1 VPEIDHAPTTVRA
14 VDRALDI
21 LLCFAKSGGELSLSD
36 ISKEVGLHKSTVHR
50 LLSSLQSKGFVRKN
64 TQSDKY
70 MLGWSVLEL
79 LSNVNQ
85 SNDLSTLALP
95 EMTRLRDLTGE
106 TVSLYI
112 RRQTERIRVQAIEST
127 EPIRNVVTIGRTYP
141 LFIGASGKVLLA
153 FSDPSLV
160 DVVLCKEDI
169 PSDFIHEEFLAQ
181 LDKIR
186 CDGYA
191 ISIQERDKGAA
202 AIAAPIFGHNR
213 ECVSALSISG
223 PVSRFTIGKMSEYV
237 DTLLSSAAWI
247 TKLLSR

>member
-1 VPEIDHAPTTVRA
+1 VLEIDRAPATVRA

-21 LLCFAKSGGELSLSD
+21 LLCFAKSPGELSLSD

-50 LLSSLQSKGFVRKN
+50 LLSSLQGKGFVRKN
-64 TQSDKY
+64 AQSDKY
-70 MLGWSVLEL
+70 ILGWSVLEL
-79 LSNVNQ
+79 LGNVYQ

-112 RRQTERIRVQAIEST
+112 RRQTERLRIQAIEST
-127 EPIRNVVTIGRTYP
+127 EPIRNVVTVGRTYP

-153 FSDPSLV
+153 FSDSSFV
-160 DVVLCKEDI
+160 DVVLQKEDI
-169 PSDFIHEEFLAQ
+169 PDDFNHEEFVAQ

-191 ISIQERDKGAA
+191 ISIQERDQGAA

-213 ECVSALSISG
+213 ECAYALSISG
-223 PVSRFTIGKMSEYV
+223 PVSRFTVSEMTEHV